1 MANAA
6 AVRRRQ
12 PAAAR
17 ATLRYVRGSAPKA
30 RVVLD
35 QIRDKSYVKAA
46 ETLKFSERRIA
57 GKVLQCLE
65 SAGANAENNKQFDTD
80 ELFVLECYADVGPS
94 IKRWRPRA
102 RGRATPI
109 TKRTCHITVVLGRFT
124 AEEREIMTSR
134 STAAQEARRRRVAAS
149 RAEAAAKEEA
159 KAKAEEEA
167 KAADDETEPGD
178 DQTGHID
185 ATDEAA
191 AATDATDEAAEADAT
206 AATDVD
212 PDEAADDKTGATA
225 DVTDEANAT
234 DEADVDP
241 DEAAD
246 DKTGA
251 TVDEAAAGAPARKKA
266 EEH

>member
-6 AVRRRQ
+6 AVRSRQ

-35 QIRDKSYVKAA
+35 QIRDKSYVRAA

-134 STAAQEARRRRVAAS
+134 SSAAQEARRRRVAAS

-159 KAKAEEEA
+159 EAEAADEEA
-167 KAADDETEPGD
+167 PDGADLKGADDEAEPGGD
-178 DQTGHID
+178 SD
-185 ATDEAA
+185 ATEKAPEN
-191 AATDATDEAAEADAT
+191 ATGDTLTDK
-206 AATDVD
+206 TDTD
-212 PDEAADDKTGATA
+212 PDDANADKTGATGGA
-225 DVTDEANAT
+225 
-234 DEADVDP
+234 DP
-241 DEAAD
+241 DDVAAGGDSDDDPADGAETETDAAAD
-246 DKTGA
+246 
-251 TVDEAAAGAPARKKA
+251 APDRKKA

>member
-6 AVRRRQ
+6 AVRSRQ
-12 PAAAR
+12 PTAAR

-35 QIRDKSYVKAA
+35 QIRDKSYVRAA

-124 AEEREIMTSR
+124 AEERELMTSR

-149 RAEAAAKEEA
+149 RAEAASKEEA
-159 KAKAEEEA
+159 DEA
-167 KAADDETEPGD
+167 DEAAPEAAAGD
-178 DQTGHID
+178 DAAAGGDDAEAAGGEAATETNDSD
-185 ATDEAA
+185 ATDAGG
-191 AATDATDEAAEADAT
+191 DAEADDSDAT
-206 AATDVD
+206 AGG
-212 PDEAADDKTGATA
+212 DE
-225 DVTDEANAT
+225 T
-234 DEADVDP
+234 DEADPAD
-241 DEAAD
+241 DDAAAAAAD
-246 DKTGA
+246 
-251 TVDEAAAGAPARKKA
+251 AGAPDRKKA

>member
-1 MANAA
+1 MAEAV
-6 AVRRRQ
+6 AVRSRP

-17 ATLRYVRGSAPKA
+17 ATLRYVRGSASKA

-35 QIRDKSYVKAA
+35 QIRDKSYVRAA

-80 ELFVLECYADVGPS
+80 ELFILECYADVGPS

-102 RGRATPI
+102 RGRAAPI

-124 AEEREIMTSR
+124 AEEREILTSR

-149 RAEAAAKEEA
+149 RAEAASKEEV
-159 KAKAEEEA
+159 EEA
-167 KAADDETEPGD
+167 ADAADRKGADDVSEAENVKEDASATEA
-178 DQTGHID
+178 D
-185 ATDEAA
+185 ARDAA
-191 AATDATDEAAEADAT
+191 AAANDDADKTDADSADTDSADKTDKDAADETDDADAG
-206 AATDVD
+206 AGA
-212 PDEAADDKTGATA
+212 PD
-225 DVTDEANAT
+225 
-234 DEADVDP
+234 
-241 DEAAD
+241 
-246 DKTGA
+246 
-251 TVDEAAAGAPARKKA
+251 AGAPAQKKT

>member
-149 RAEAAAKEEA
+149 RAEAASKE
-159 KAKAEEEA
+159 AKAEEEA

-185 ATDEAA
+185 V
-191 AATDATDEAAEADAT
+191 TDATD
-206 AATDVD
+206 
-212 PDEAADDKTGATA
+212 AADDKTGATA
-225 DVTDEANAT
+225 DVTDEADADAPGGAET
-234 DEADVDP
+234 EADAP
-241 DEAAD
+241 DAD
-246 DKTGA
+246 AD
-251 TVDEAAAGAPARKKA
+251 APARKKA

>member
-1 MANAA
+1 MAEAV
-6 AVRRRQ
+6 AVRSRP

-17 ATLRYVRGSAPKA
+17 ATLRYVRGSASKA

-35 QIRDKSYVKAA
+35 QIRDKSYVRAA

-80 ELFVLECYADVGPS
+80 ELFILECYADVGPS

-102 RGRATPI
+102 RGRAAPI

-124 AEEREIMTSR
+124 AEEREILTSR

-149 RAEAAAKEEA
+149 RAEAASKEEV
-159 KAKAEEEA
+159 EEA
-167 KAADDETEPGD
+167 ADAADRKGADDVSEAENVRGDASATEA
-178 DQTGHID
+178 D
-185 ATDEAA
+185 ARDAA
-191 AATDATDEAAEADAT
+191 AAANDPDDKTDKATADETDKAT
-206 AATDVD
+206 AAKTDD
-212 PDEAADDKTGATA
+212 APADAGAPD
-225 DVTDEANAT
+225 
-234 DEADVDP
+234 
-241 DEAAD
+241 
-246 DKTGA
+246 
-251 TVDEAAAGAPARKKA
+251 AGAPAQKKT

>member
-1 MANAA
+1 MADAV
-6 AVRRRQ
+6 AVRSRP

-17 ATLRYVRGSAPKA
+17 ATLRYVRGSASKA

-35 QIRDKSYVKAA
+35 QIRDKSYVRAA

-80 ELFVLECYADVGPS
+80 ELFILECYADVGPS

-102 RGRATPI
+102 RGRAAPI

-124 AEEREIMTSR
+124 AEEREILTSR

-149 RAEAAAKEEA
+149 RAEAASKEEV
-159 KAKAEEEA
+159 E
-167 KAADDETEPGD
+167 
-178 DQTGHID
+178 
-185 ATDEAA
+185 
-191 AATDATDEAAEADAT
+191 
-206 AATDVD
+206 
-212 PDEAADDKTGATA
+212 EAADDADRKGADDDSEAENVRGNASPTEADAHDAVAAANDPDDKTDADSTDKDPDDKTDKDPDDKTDKATA
-225 DVTDEANAT
+225 DAGA
-234 DEADVDP
+234 P
-241 DEAAD
+241 D
-246 DKTGA
+246 
-251 TVDEAAAGAPARKKA
+251 AGAPAQKKT

>member
-6 AVRRRQ
+6 GVRSRQ
-12 PAAAR
+12 PTAAR

-35 QIRDKSYVKAA
+35 QIRDKSYVRAA

-124 AEEREIMTSR
+124 AEERELMMSR

-149 RAEAAAKEEA
+149 REAASKEEA
-159 KAKAEEEA
+159 DEGDEAAPEADAGDDTEAAGGDAGDDKLKGADDDATPEADDSDATDGGDEAETETDA
-167 KAADDETEPGD
+167 TDKTDAAADDAPAPAAD
-178 DQTGHID
+178 D
-185 ATDEAA
+185 AA
-191 AATDATDEAAEADAT
+191 AATDD
-206 AATDVD
+206 
-212 PDEAADDKTGATA
+212 
-225 DVTDEANAT
+225 
-234 DEADVDP
+234 
-241 DEAAD
+241 
-246 DKTGA
+246 
-251 TVDEAAAGAPARKKA
+251 AGAPDRKKA